1 MPTNYDWCHVKHAEP
16 RNNPKN
22 LIHEGM
28 LAENVKEN
36 SPEKNPV
43 DPLRFAKKTFKL

>member
-1 MPTNYDWCHVKHAEP
+1 MKHAEP

-36 SPEKNPV
+36 SLEKNPV